1 MAADLCAQAV
11 NDLIQGP
18 RAGGVYADEE
28 LILLI
33 VHARWTGLDVCQVNA
48 FLLQKE
54 RCWHA
59 GVSCLCLYVY
69 AHPRMYF
76 VYRNVKFV

>member
-11 NDLIQGP
+11 NDLIQGL

-54 RCWHA
+54 KMLAC
-59 GVSCLCLYVY
+59 GCQLFMSLCLRSSTHVFCI
-69 AHPRMYF
+69 R
-76 VYRNVKFV
+76 KC

>member
-11 NDLIQGP
+11 NDLIQGL
-18 RAGGVYADEE
+18 RAGGVYVDEE

-48 FLLQKE
+48 FLLKRE
-54 RCWHA
+54 RFWYA
-59 GVSCLCLYVY
+59 GVSSLCLYVY
-69 AHPRMYF
+69 AHPCMYF
-76 VYRNVKFV
+76 VYGSVKFV